1 MKKLI
6 FLFLMM
12 VVLMIGVTGC
22 TAGVNSDLGSHIISA
37 EDALER
43 VAAGAWLVDAQNN
56 AEAYQ
61 EGHVVGAVSITR
73 DKITTSEP
81 VSNSLID
88 LETFEEVMGAAGIA
102 NDTEVIIYDNNK
114 TMDSGRLFW
123 TMVSYGHE
131 NVKVVSGGLQALI
144 DAGAATGTES
154 PTVTSS
160 AYTGTPLDMTYYAS
174 IDDVIDQ
181 LNYPDPNTVI
191 LDTRTPEEFE
201 AGTIPTSI
209 LIPFTDNL
217 YEDGTMMPAQQI
229 RIMYKKAGI
238 EEDDTIIAYC
248 KTSVRAAQTFVA
260 LKSAGYENVKVYDG
274 AYTEWSSDPA
284 LPVQMPEGEAA
295 PVISNVQDAS

>member
-1 MKKLI
+1 MI
-6 FLFLMM
+6 S
-12 VVLMIGVTGC
+12 VLVIGVTGC
-22 TAGVNSDLGSHIISA
+22 TAGVNSDLGEYIITA
-37 EDALER
+37 QEALEK
-43 VAAGAWLVDAQNN
+43 VEAGALLVDAQNS

-61 EGHVVGAVSITR
+61 EKHLQGAVSITR
-73 DKITTSEP
+73 NMVMTSEP
-81 VSNSLID
+81 VVNSLID
-88 LETFEEVMGAAGIA
+88 LETFEGVMEAAGIA

-123 TMVSYGHE
+123 TMVSYGHD
-131 NVKVVSGGLQALI
+131 NVKVVSGGLEALVA
-144 DAGAATGTES
+144 AGATVSTEV
-154 PTVTSS
+154 PEVTPSS
-160 AYTGTPLDMTYYAS
+160 YTGTPLNTDHYAS

-209 LIPFTDNL
+209 LIPFTENL

-238 EEDDTIIAYC
+238 EEDDTVIAYC

-274 AYTEWSSDPA
+274 AYTEWESDPA
-284 LPVQMPEGEAA
+284 LPIQLPEENEA
-295 PVISNVQDAS
+295 PVISNEQDAS